1 MPQPRDSR
9 RPESWKVLLHA
20 CETARA
26 NGKLFE
32 FIGSGISACVDNAES
47 LAFDLAVLLENK
59 RNAAALFIYA
69 TCMEE
74 MGKASI
80 LLDMVRAN
88 SGPDERRLKRLCVA
102 FYSHLHKY
110 GYARTVL
117 LPASGRMR
125 DALELYKLRLI
136 EYWPNRDPED
146 GAPDEVA
153 DVFAYREWAIY
164 VDWAEYDG
172 RWSLPPDS
180 SLANYFAG
188 KGISGTAPASM
199 EVTQILGPLLKAKA
213 EGLFSAASLQI
224 IHEEFSPHYISGT
237 FAGDIRQILAKVQE
251 RLAGSGRSVTP
262 QTLAAN
268 FMRYPLYAAIF
279 EEPPNPS

>member
-1 MPQPRDSR
+1 
-9 RPESWKVLLHA
+9 LLHA
-20 CETARA
+20 CETAKA

-32 FIGSGISACVDNAES
+32 FIASGMSACVDNAES
-47 LAFDLAVLLENK
+47 LARDLAVLLENK
-59 RNAAALFIYA
+59 RNAAALFVYA

-74 MGKASI
+74 MGKLSI

-88 SGPDERRLKRLCVA
+88 CGPGGRLKRLCVA

-117 LPASGRMR
+117 CPASGRMR

-136 EYWPNRDPED
+136 EHWPNRDPED

-164 VDWAEYDG
+164 VDWVEDDG
-172 RWSLPPDS
+172 RWSFPFDS

-188 KGISGTAPASM
+188 KGISGAAPASV
-199 EVTQILGPLLKAKA
+199 EVTQLLGPLLMAKA

-237 FAGDIRQILAKVQE
+237 FAGDIRQILDKVQE
-251 RLAGSGRSVTP
+251 RLAGSGRSLTP

-279 EEPPNPS
+279 EERPNSP